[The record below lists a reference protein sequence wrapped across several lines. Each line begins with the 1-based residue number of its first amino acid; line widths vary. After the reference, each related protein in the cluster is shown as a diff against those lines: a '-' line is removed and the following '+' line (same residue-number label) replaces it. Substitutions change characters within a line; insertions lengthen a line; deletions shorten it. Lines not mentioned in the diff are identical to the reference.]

1 MSRSRRKSPVRGLAS
16 ADSEKADKLASHR
29 KLRRVARVAVE
40 QRKEVL
46 PLEKELTNTW
56 SLAKDG
62 KTRFDPTA
70 QPKLMRK

>member
-1 MSRSRRKSPVRGLAS
+1 
-16 ADSEKADKLASHR
+16 
-29 KLRRVARVAVE
+29 VAVE

-62 KTRFDPTA
+62 KTRFDPTV